1 MKKKGMSKNFIKSF
15 LTRAVTA
22 LLLITL
28 LFPYF
33 SDFCPGSEIQAAGKL
48 RLASAKS
55 IAAANS
61 EKIEALE
68 IQIEAKQAARNS
80 AIRAIAEKQKNM
92 STFRWSPL
100 LSFSFPTK
108 PNEAEAFEFQYKPVQ
123 LQYDIDTLN
132 HKITDEKLKS
142 YEKVSTIYIDII
154 TSTNEIEFLK
164 ERIKSL
170 KAAIEKN
177 KARVIEGTA
186 TQAQVDQQND
196 RLEGLEN
203 SLASEQTKLQRAKEK
218 LGRELGFDVTS
229 GYTFDNAFISSNMSR
244 DCIDQ
249 LKYYAM
255 SSSDSSASNIREE
268 NVYEAKQAEELAKLA
283 LMTNYNLM
291 KSQYSGN
298 IGMINGYVQQ
308 ALDGSKIN
316 KRAFKK
322 DYDAFLKRIDDP
334 WTGKKRILFFKFPK
348 VWWKGEIDGIRY
360 VEDDPYVLYSATLEY
375 ESALKD
381 YNNARTELSNAISDG
396 FDSYIETRKAYLKAE
411 EDLEK
416 LQNQLIY
423 DEALN
428 VLGQLSLEEY
438 EAELT
443 EYENA
448 RTALNDA
455 LSLYSSTLF
464 EYDRTTCGGASAYFV
479 EESISTQAGV
489 GGTGNIEDDLDSLN
503 VITKKGAIY
512 SIRYI
517 VENEEFM
524 LYIQVPDDFEYNI
537 TKFELWSDNRQI
549 GETTP
554 AGEAIR
560 HLTITVQE
568 VDKVAIR
575 LYDGDEFIDECV
587 IDPTVSIGPLNIKEA
602 SLPGTEDLSKVIG
615 TYTVEEDTNT
625 DMIKLRFEFDDKAV
639 EKNFAPGKKVAY
651 YNLSAEQNLFL
662 FSNDLVDVGNPFAYM
677 SFIRNDLEKL
687 TLRMFAED
695 GSYIG
700 GASFDASNKRLI
712 ADESV
717 TEADMQ
723 EIAAREILKKRKAE
737 EITAEKNRLQDL
749 LNAATDANGQEADSA
764 TMTYYKQRIEE
775 LDAQLTNVADTIT
788 DDEIRKCLTD
798 DAAEIAK
805 MVEQM
810 DREAGTDEAIAAGL
824 NPAEIAARNTI
835 LEDAAKDFLKEKKKQ
850 EMMDSIDASILEK
863 EKEMAS
869 MLIKKNEGKDVTQ
882 EDINKL
888 QDEINLLKAKKE
900 KVVVDESSISN
911 EEVQEALL
919 QYGDEIYAAASGQ
932 LSDAMLYGSETGQWA
947 ISYIEKEGLEVN
959 AENVRSVVEK
969 ADLLKDREDLLN
981 RKATLEKEK
990 SEALEKIE
998 ALKKALENDS
1008 TSKTTD
1014 QSLIRQ
1020 LENLVDAFKA
1030 EIRKVDKLL
1039 LKYDPFKEVKLKA
1052 AREELEA
1059 LSAKKAADE
1068 SAKAGLVA
1076 VKYQKTAYTASEKS
1090 TADAYSDA
1098 AVKQTIAAIEQS
1110 AKNRKKELE
1119 DQIKV
1124 LEARA
1129 NLTPAAKSMLESAIT
1144 KTQNELTSVEAQIAV
1159 WESEIQD
1166 LEKKIDQIFMGSLIY
1181 GNMLNMYK
1189 NSLDSLKAKKVQLN
1203 ATLDELNK
1211 NVDQEAAKVQLEAA
1225 RAELD
1230 TLSDTVTRRKN
1241 EVYEARD
1248 KARAALAEK
1257 ENEWDSSDAMRDFYD
1272 VNIEAYD
1279 ERIKELEELIALYY

>member
-1 MKKKGMSKNFIKSF
+1 MSKNFKKSL

-28 LFPYF
+28 LFPCF
-33 SDFCPGSEIQAAGKL
+33 SDICPGSETQAAGKL

-100 LSFSFPTK
+100 LNFSFPTK

-132 HKITDEKLKS
+132 HKITDEKLKT
-142 YEKVSTIYIDII
+142 YEKISTIYIDII
-154 TSTNEIEFLK
+154 TSTNEIDFLK

-203 SLASEQTKLQRAKEK
+203 SMASEQTTLQRAKEK

-298 IGMINGYVQQ
+298 IGMISGYVQQ

-322 DYDAFLKRIDDP
+322 DYDNFLKRIDDP
-334 WTGKKRILFFKFPK
+334 WTGKKKILFFKFPK

-381 YNNARTELSNAISDG
+381 YNNARTELSNAITDG
-396 FDSYIETRKAYLKAE
+396 FDSYIETRKAYLQAVK
-411 EDLEK
+411 DVEK

-428 VLGQLSLEEY
+428 ALGQMTMEEY

-479 EESISTQAGV
+479 EEAISTQAGV
-489 GGTGNIEDDLDSLN
+489 GGTGNIEDDLDSLD

-575 LYDGDEFIDECV
+575 LYDGDDFIDECV
-587 IDPTVSIGPLNIKEA
+587 IDPTVSVGPLNIKEA
-602 SLPGTEDLSKVIG
+602 TLPGTEDLSKVIG
-615 TYTVEEDTNT
+615 KYTVEEDTNT
-625 DMIKLRFEFDDKAV
+625 DMIKLRFEFDDAAV
-639 EKNFAPGKKVAY
+639 EKNFALGKKVAY

-662 FSNDLVDVGNPFAYM
+662 FSNDLVDAGDPFAYM
-677 SFIRNDLEKL
+677 SFIKNDLGKL

-700 GASFDASNKRLI
+700 GASFDASGKKLI
-712 ADESV
+712 ADETI

-737 EITAEKNRLQDL
+737 EITSEKERLQDL

-775 LDAQLTNVADTIT
+775 LDAQLETVADTIT
-788 DDEIRKCLTD
+788 DDEVKKCLTD

-810 DREAGTDEAIAAGL
+810 DREAASEEAIAAGL

-835 LEDAAKDFLKEKKKQ
+835 LENAAKDFIKEKKKQ
-850 EMMDSIDASILEK
+850 EMLDSIDVSILEK

-869 MLIKKNEGKDVTQ
+869 MLVKKNEGKGVTQ

-888 QDEINLLKAKKE
+888 QDEINMLRAKKD
-900 KVVVDESSISN
+900 KVAIDESTVSN
-911 EEVQEALL
+911 DEIQEALL
-919 QYGDEIYAAASGQ
+919 QHGDEIYAAAADQ

-947 ISYIEKEGLEVN
+947 VAYLEKDGLEVN

-969 ADLLKDREDLLN
+969 AGLLKDREDLLN
-981 RKATLEKEK
+981 RKAALENEK
-990 SEALEKIE
+990 AEALNKIE
-998 ALKKALENDS
+998 ALKKALENDA

-1014 QSLIRQ
+1014 QSLIKQ
-1020 LENLVDAFKA
+1020 LENLVKA
-1030 EIRKVDKLL
+1030 YESEIKKTDKLL
-1039 LKYDPFKEVKLKA
+1039 LKYDPFKDVKLKA
-1052 AREELEA
+1052 ARDELEA
-1059 LSAKKAADE
+1059 IKAKKAADE
-1068 SAKAGLVA
+1068 SAKAELVC
-1076 VKYQKTAYTASEKS
+1076 VKYTKDAFVAAEKS
-1090 TADAYSDA
+1090 AADAYSDS
-1098 AVKQTIAAIEQS
+1098 AVKLTIAAIEQS
-1110 AKNRKKELE
+1110 GKSKITALE
-1119 DQIKV
+1119 EEIRV
-1124 LEARA
+1124 LEAWVNMSPIA
-1129 NLTPAAKSMLESAIT
+1129 KAAVESAIT
-1144 KTQNELTSVEAQIAV
+1144 QTQDELALTESQISNLETKVKTLEAIVNRNSFGA
-1159 WESEIQD
+1159 
-1166 LEKKIDQIFMGSLIY
+1166 LA
-1181 GNMLNMYK
+1181 NMLNLCR
-1189 NSLDSLKAKKVQLN
+1189 NSLNALKDKKTQLN
-1203 ATLDELNK
+1203 STLDELNRSI
-1211 NVDQEAAKVQLEAA
+1211 DQEAAKKQLEADK
-1225 RAELD
+1225 AEID
-1230 TLSDTVTRRKN
+1230 QIKDTVSNMKN
-1241 EVYEARD
+1241 EIYAARD
-1248 KARAALAEK
+1248 KARAALTEK
-1257 ENEWDSSDAMRDFYD
+1257 ENEWDSSDKTRDFYD
-1272 VNIEAYD
+1272 ENIETYD
-1279 ERIKELEELIALYY
+1279 ARIKELEELISLYY